1 MACQK
6 KRILVIEDDAEM
18 RRLLRDFIQEA
29 GYEAQSVENGSA
41 AFIRTARE
49 SFDLI
54 LTDIR
59 MPGLSGL
66 EILPGLKKLQ
76 PHAPIIVITAF
87 GSEEV
92 HQRALERGAHAY
104 MEKPIYL
111 DELKRLITEM
121 V

>member
-1 MACQK
+1 MVCRK

-29 GYEAQSVENGSA
+29 GYEACSVEDGSA
-41 AFIRTARE
+41 AFVKTARE
-49 SFDLI
+49 FFDLI

-66 EILPGLKKLQ
+66 EVLPGLKKLQ

-92 HQRALERGAHAY
+92 RQRALERGAHAY
-104 MEKPIYL
+104 IEKPIFL
-111 DELKRLITEM
+111 EELKRLIQGM
-121 V
+121 F